1 MRIYF
6 LLFLTIFSY
15 TKVYSQPLDD
25 GEITFNFIGRNN
37 GFKVMGLNSVLLEL
51 IEKRQATLS
60 DSFVI
65 NYHTSLKDDSIQ
77 DISNPKYLYE
87 KTFEFNKHLDIT
99 LYFKKSSN
107 CYMRELRYFD
117 GNTTDYLVKEHYF
130 YKKTIPTKFGIN
142 LFNDY
147 LVDSVLIEIFEIS
160 RFTKMYEN
168 IDVKKIN
175 FFYTNLDLSP
185 NRHHFVHNEKGDS
198 FYDEPFLNVPVVV
211 SSVRVSTLF
220 FSGVY
225 EKYGIFNYDNGRSE
239 ISKDSTFSLL
249 KYLTNEEGYKNEI
262 YNYYLSKNTPGICD
276 GKIYLNDPFHA
287 WPNFDAETETE
298 MHVTRNYL
306 PNSRSIFCVTYPK
319 YNKRFGSNYKVTH
332 TFLSENE
339 IYITPKL
346 YQSKKITE
354 YSVGDDKLISMDNS
368 FFYEGLD
375 IKKAKNKQLSTF
387 TYLSKD
393 SVLENLTVIN
403 NSKKYKYKIIYKISY

>member
-1 MRIYF
+1 MGY
-6 LLFLTIFSY
+6 
-15 TKVYSQPLDD
+15 
-25 GEITFNFIGRNN
+25 NN
-37 GFKVMGLNSVLLEL
+37 ILSEF
-51 IEKRQATLS
+51 IEKRQGPLP

-77 DISNPKYLYE
+77 DISNPKYPYE

-107 CYMRELRYFD
+107 CYMRELRYFAT
-117 GNTTDYLVKEHYF
+117 NSTHDYLIREHYF

-147 LVDSVLIEIFEIS
+147 LVDSVLIEIFGIS
-160 RFTKMYEN
+160 RFTNMYEN

-175 FFYTNLDLSP
+175 FFYTNLDPYP

-198 FYDEPFLNVPVVV
+198 FYDEPFLNAPVVV

-225 EKYGIFNYDNGRSE
+225 EKYGIFNYNNGRGE

-249 KYLTNEEGYKNEI
+249 KYLTNEEGFKDEM
-262 YNYYLSKNTPGICD
+262 YNYYLSKNTPGIGD
-276 GKIYLNDPFHA
+276 GRIYLNDPFHA
-287 WPNFDAETETE
+287 WPNFDAETEI
-298 MHVTRNYL
+298 HITRNSL

-319 YNKRFGSNYKVTH
+319 YDKRFGSSYKVTH
-332 TFLSENE
+332 TLLSENE
-339 IYITPKL
+339 MYITPNI
-346 YQSKKITE
+346 YQTKKISE
-354 YSVGDDKLISMDNS
+354 YSKGDNKLVRIDNS
-368 FFYEGLD
+368 FFYEGFD

-393 SVLENLTVIN
+393 SVLENLTVIDN
-403 NSKKYKYKIIYKISY
+403 GKKYKYKIIYKISY